1 MSWNTI
7 IFGGMFILSIFIF
20 INLSKVKASKKQ
32 LDRPDRI
39 NRVYKKPVA
48 AGRASNNFKYSIK
61 PGAPEESIMPFRMQ
75 SRDPGIM
82 MPESGRFLNHD
93 EGVALINKWI
103 KSM

>member
-39 NRVYKKPVA
+39 NRFGDRKPE
-48 AGRASNNFKYSIK
+48 NDIK
-61 PGAPEESIMPFRMQ
+61 II
-75 SRDPGIM
+75 RDL
-82 MPESGRFLNHD
+82 S
-93 EGVALINKWI
+93 LIKV
-103 KSM
+103 S